1 MASSKLERSS
11 EWVIDS
17 EPRQRVDKRLMVV
30 DTDAED
36 LLSGN
41 GEQENRC
48 SYENVCLNLPKISP
62 NN

>member
-41 GEQENRC
+41 GDRKKQM
-48 SYENVCLNLPKISP
+48 
-62 NN
+62 